1 MKRLGAATRRTA
13 CASSYASGTSGRIHA
28 LICWGSSCSRRLTQV
43 CQNSFMSLLFKPR
56 FYPAW
61 GRLSTGRETA
71 AMLGPPNCLTRQRK
85 LAEMMG
91 FSEFCL
97 SEGSRRSQEKPGPR
111 LGRYLQ
117 AASLCML
124 WGEPVAPTVRPPRP
138 SVGLP
143 AALPKHAR
151 QQAAIQIPAADLG
164 QEPRRAGPF

>member
-1 MKRLGAATRRTA
+1 M
-13 CASSYASGTSGRIHA
+13 
-28 LICWGSSCSRRLTQV
+28 
-43 CQNSFMSLLFKPR
+43 
-56 FYPAW
+56 
-61 GRLSTGRETA
+61 
-71 AMLGPPNCLTRQRK
+71 TRQRK

-138 SVGLP
+138 RLLDCLPRCPSMRASRQPSRYPPRILARNPVGQVPSDFCSFCGSSMKRTYQPSVTRRKRTHGFRVRMKTR
-143 AALPKHAR
+143 AGR
-151 QQAAIQIPAADLG
+151 AILNA
-164 QEPRRAGPF
+164 RRAKGRKRLAV

>member
-1 MKRLGAATRRTA
+1 M
-13 CASSYASGTSGRIHA
+13 
-28 LICWGSSCSRRLTQV
+28 
-43 CQNSFMSLLFKPR
+43 
-56 FYPAW
+56 
-61 GRLSTGRETA
+61 
-71 AMLGPPNCLTRQRK
+71 TRQRK

-138 SVGLP
+138 RLMIACRAAQACAP
-143 AALPKHAR
+143 AGSHP
-151 QQAAIQIPAADLG
+151 DT
-164 QEPRRAGPF
+164 RRGSWPGTPSGRSLLTFVLFVDRP